1 MKNWICS
8 RPQGSSAVIVF
19 AGRESKSFIHS
30 FSSPRFSQTKH
41 GFIPVTVWSH
51 AQLSNVKSAIA
62 KMAALLN
69 RSCYLDGT
77 TDILKKPWMW
87 FYSRR
92 LCHVFLT
99 SSFTFFWQAFPQC
112 CLNPELV
119 ASMRSF
125 LKRRSVS
132 FSLSTPC
139 LSWHFSPW
147 PCQVGCTS
155 CFLNPGTSSVS
166 AGTTCLTL
174 VSHLSESFEF
184 GDSDTCIYST
194 TLQFMGKK

>member
-1 MKNWICS
+1 M
-8 RPQGSSAVIVF
+8 
-19 AGRESKSFIHS
+19 
-30 FSSPRFSQTKH
+30 
-41 GFIPVTVWSH
+41 TVWSH
-51 AQLSNVKSAIA
+51 AQLSNVKSAIT

-77 TDILKKPWMW
+77 SPGCGFIHGACVM
-87 FYSRR
+87 
-92 LCHVFLT
+92 
-99 SSFTFFWQAFPQC
+99 SFSPPHLLFFWQAFPQC

-174 VSHLSESFEF
+174 VGHLSESFEF

-194 TLQFMGKK
+194 TLQFMGKKWEDITTNK

>member
-99 SSFTFFWQAFPQC
+99 SSFIFFGRHFLSVVWIQNWLPRWGRSWRDGAFHSVYQHHVC
-112 CLNPELV
+112 HDTSHHGHAKLV
-119 ASMRSF
+119 APA
-125 LKRRSVS
+125 VS
-132 FSLSTPC
+132 
-139 LSWHFSPW
+139 
-147 PCQVGCTS
+147 
-155 CFLNPGTSSVS
+155 
-166 AGTTCLTL
+166 
-174 VSHLSESFEF
+174 
-184 GDSDTCIYST
+184 
-194 TLQFMGKK
+194 